1 MINKKM
7 NYSPFEQFKISLIEM
22 ISPNIVIS
30 QSLLNVTVVT
40 IGFITL
46 TVFLLSMKKKKYD
59 FSFFGYVCKQ
69 LYIFFYD
76 VVSTY
81 VGNHVNRF
89 FPYMFYLFLFI
100 ALNNLVG
107 LLPFAFTV
115 TSHFVV
121 TLGLS
126 FTTWFG
132 IFLLGLARWNLNYLE
147 LFFPKG
153 LSLELVI
160 LLAALESISNVFRMF
175 SLALRLLANMVAGH
189 ILLDCLTYLIY
200 KTMTNAVSGSSISIL
215 AIILMIIPMIAFC
228 GLLLFE
234 VGVCIL
240 QAYIFVV
247 LSCIYLKEVL

>member
-1 MINKKM
+1 MIV
-7 NYSPFEQFKISLIEM
+7 SPFEQFKLNPLWIS
-22 ISPNIVIS
+22 SPNVVLS
-30 QSLLNVTVVT
+30 NSLLNVE
-40 IGFITL
+40 IIIFGFFALSVII
-46 TVFLLSMKKKKYD
+46 LSMRKKKYE
-59 FSFFGYVCKQ
+59 FSFFSYIFKQ

-100 ALNNLVG
+100 AINNLVG
-107 LLPFAFTV
+107 LLPFSFTV

-132 IFLLGLARWNLNYLE
+132 IFLLGVSRWHLDYLD

-153 LSLELVI
+153 LEIGLVV
-160 LLAALESISNVFRMF
+160 LLAALELISNVFRMF

-189 ILLDCLTYLIY
+189 ILLDCLTFLIY
-200 KTMTNAVSGSSISIL
+200 KTMTYAIAGSSISFLSIITMIL
-215 AIILMIIPMIAFC
+215 PMVAFT

-234 VGVCIL
+234 VGVCVL

>member
-1 MINKKM
+1 ML
-7 NYSPFEQFKISLIEM
+7 SPFEQFKLNPLWIS
-22 ISPNIVIS
+22 SPNIVLS
-30 QSLLNVTVVT
+30 NSLLNVEIV
-40 IGFITL
+40 IFGFF
-46 TVFLLSMKKKKYD
+46 FLSLVILSMRKKKYE
-59 FSFFGYVCKQ
+59 FSFFSYVFKQ

-76 VVSTY
+76 VVATY

-100 ALNNLVG
+100 AINNLVG
-107 LLPFAFTV
+107 LLPFSFTV

-132 IFLLGLARWNLNYLE
+132 IFLLGVARWHLDYLD

-153 LSLELVI
+153 LEIGLVI
-160 LLAALESISNVFRMF
+160 LLAALELISNVFRMF

-189 ILLDCLTYLIY
+189 ILLDCLTFLIY
-200 KTMTNAVSGSSISIL
+200 KTMTYAVAGSSISL
-215 AIILMIIPMIAFC
+215 LSVVTMALPMVAFT

>member
-1 MINKKM
+1 ML
-7 NYSPFEQFKISLIEM
+7 SPFEQFKLNPLWIS
-22 ISPNIVIS
+22 SPNVVLS
-30 QSLLNVTVVT
+30 NSLLNVQVV
-40 IGFITL
+40 IFGFF
-46 TVFLLSMKKKKYD
+46 FLSLVILSMRRKKYE
-59 FSFFGYVCKQ
+59 FSLFSYVFKQ

-81 VGNHVNRF
+81 VGSHVNRF

-100 ALNNLVG
+100 AINNLVG
-107 LLPFAFTV
+107 LLPFSFTV

-132 IFLLGLARWNLNYLE
+132 ILLLGVSRWHLDYFD

-153 LSLELVI
+153 LEIGLVI
-160 LLAALESISNVFRMF
+160 LLAALELISNVFRMF

-189 ILLDCLTYLIY
+189 ILLDCLTFLIY
-200 KTMTNAVSGSSISIL
+200 KTMTYAVAGTSISL
-215 AIILMIIPMIAFC
+215 LSVVTMTLPMVAFT